1 MIGLA
6 WTRSSPAF
14 FWSHDPA
21 RLRDFWTMTDSSHHS
36 RAGSQ
41 CDAIQYGPV
50 ASELSSRTSNFLMD
64 QCSVIDAMSVRG
76 PFSTLRG
83 QTVGG
88 GNVRI
93 LDAAPLISATAM
105 VKVFGC
111 RQAYEN
117 LHLPGHR
124 RTTTPIPEAVV
135 RRAVCWRLSAPVERS
150 GRGHIQSTAEHS
162 VLYLITSPR
171 PRSRAARVVIYMADW
186 DRL

>member
-1 MIGLA
+1 
-6 WTRSSPAF
+6 
-14 FWSHDPA
+14 
-21 RLRDFWTMTDSSHHS
+21 
-36 RAGSQ
+36 
-41 CDAIQYGPV
+41 
-50 ASELSSRTSNFLMD
+50 
-64 QCSVIDAMSVRG
+64 
-76 PFSTLRG
+76 
-83 QTVGG
+83 
-88 GNVRI
+88 
-93 LDAAPLISATAM
+93 M

-124 RTTTPIPEAVV
+124 RTTPPIPEAVV

-171 PRSRAARVVIYMADW
+171 PRSRTARVVIYMADW

>member
-1 MIGLA
+1 
-6 WTRSSPAF
+6 
-14 FWSHDPA
+14 
-21 RLRDFWTMTDSSHHS
+21 
-36 RAGSQ
+36 
-41 CDAIQYGPV
+41 
-50 ASELSSRTSNFLMD
+50 MD
-64 QCSVIDAMSVRG
+64 QCSVGRNVVRG

-124 RTTTPIPEAVV
+124 RTTPPIPEAVV

-162 VLYLITSPR
+162 VLYLIHLSEATEPHR
-171 PRSRAARVVIYMADW
+171 PGRDLHGRLGPSLAAVADRIHATVFTGPARESYSFSRTLHYRGVPGSHDLDVDVLMAHPASAWRND
-186 DRL
+186 